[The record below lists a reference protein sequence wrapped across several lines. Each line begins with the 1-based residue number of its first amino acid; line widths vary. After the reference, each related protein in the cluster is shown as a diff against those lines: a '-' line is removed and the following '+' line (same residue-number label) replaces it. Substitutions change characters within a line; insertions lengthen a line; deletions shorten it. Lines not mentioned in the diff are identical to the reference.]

1 MRFFKKIKT
10 VFLKKDQYLEILRF
24 GDFLSQDHNN
34 RNVINQMSTNT
45 MLFSLKKFQKIGSVR
60 QYLEILRVG
69 DFCPNTLYRNI
80 LCIYIK

>member
-1 MRFFKKIKT
+1 

-34 RNVINQMSTNT
+34 RNVINQMNTNT
-45 MLFSLKKFQKIGSVR
+45 ILFIFTKFQKIGSVR
-60 QYLEILRVG
+60 QYLDILRPG
-69 DFCPNTLYRNI
+69 DFCPKTVYRNL